1 MLELDELLAPI
12 SDSSPSGEDLSF
24 SLEYDAIQ
32 EARRA
37 DDPSLE
43 QGEWITDLKSAD
55 WPAVARQSS
64 QLLQQRSKDL
74 RLAVWWAEAQ
84 TQVHGFAGL
93 ARGYRLVTGLC
104 ERFWDDVHP
113 QVEDDDLEQRIGN
126 IGWLIGHS
134 TEWLRRLPLTEAPQ
148 GRFGLA
154 QFEVARARPG
164 DPSVEP
170 PLELLEAARRDTP
183 HAFYQQLT
191 GLLPECREALAAL
204 EDCVDRRLGRD
215 GPSFTAL
222 REQLAHLGDVA
233 NRFAR
238 EAGVLIDGEPP
249 STANVDARDP
259 GIASTPAAA
268 IVSSGAPVSRREAI
282 AQLRRVAEYFR
293 RTEPHSPVAYLA
305 DKAASWGE
313 MPLHV
318 WLKRVIKDGDTLS
331 QMEEMLDVGDAT
343 ATAD

>member
-1 MLELDELLAPI
+1 MLELDELLSPI
-12 SDSSPSGEDLSF
+12 SDARPSGEDLSF

-43 QGEWITDLKSAD
+43 QGEWVTELKSAD
-55 WPAVARQSS
+55 WAAVARHSS

-84 TQVHGFAGL
+84 TRNHDFVGL
-93 ARGYRLVTGLC
+93 ARGYRLVARLC
-104 ERFWDDVHP
+104 DVFWDDVHP

-126 IGWLIGHS
+126 ISWLIGHS
-134 TEWLRRLPLTEAPQ
+134 TEWLRELPLTQAPQ

-154 QFEVARARPG
+154 DFEAARGRQG
-164 DPSVEP
+164 DHSTEP
-170 PLELLEAARRDTP
+170 TLETLEAARRDTP
-183 HAFYQQLT
+183 HGFYLRLT
-191 GLLPECREALAAL
+191 ELLPDCRAALAEL
-204 EDCVDRRLGRD
+204 EQSVDARLGQE

-222 REQLAHLGDVA
+222 RDQLDHLCDTA

-238 EAGVLIDGEPP
+238 EAGVLVDGEPP
-249 STANVDARDP
+249 ARGDD
-259 GIASTPAAA
+259 GVEAGTPALPAT
-268 IVSSGAPVSRREAI
+268 GAPGNGAIGTRKEAI

-318 WLKRVIKDGDTLS
+318 WLKRVIKDGDTLA
-331 QMEEMLDVGDAT
+331 QMEEMLDVGDGLST
-343 ATAD
+343 HD